1 VTMNAVSYG
10 EFSLGLHHHFGDKR
24 APIDVSIEMTRR
36 CPLDCQHCY
45 NNLPMGDIA
54 ARNRELS
61 KQEYEAI
68 LDELAD
74 MGVIWLLFTGGEIFA
89 RKDFLEI
96 YTYAKQKGFLI
107 TLFTNGILI
116 NEKIADYL
124 VDFPPF
130 AIEITLYGRT
140 KETYEVLTQ
149 LPGSYDRCMRGI
161 RLLRERGLPLKLKTV
176 GTKVNSHEV
185 IGMREFAEQ
194 ELGVDFKFESLINP
208 RIDCSQAPLQ
218 VRLSPE
224 EVVALDLNWPKL
236 AGEYRQLLEQTIAK
250 PAKPESTVYVCGGGV
265 KSFAIDPYGHM
276 SICVISHQESY
287 SIRAGSVREGWEQF
301 LFKVRQRERTRPTKC
316 DTCRIQSVCSMCPAN
331 GELENGDQESPVDFL
346 CEVAHLRALA
356 LGFQVPEH
364 GDCEF
369 CSHGERQAELKES
382 AARIASREINPEEW
396 IAPKPLLPVLN
407 GSAASSCG
415 GCGSFR

>member
-1 VTMNAVSYG
+1 MTMTAVSYG

-24 APIDVSIEMTRR
+24 TPVDVSIEMTRR

-45 NNLPMGDIA
+45 NNLPMGDLA

-124 VDFPPF
+124 REFPPF

-140 KETYEVLTQ
+140 RETYETLTQ

-161 RLLRERGLPLKLKTV
+161 RILMERGLPLKLKTV
-176 GTKVNSHEV
+176 GTKVNCHEV
-185 IGMREFAEQ
+185 IGMRKFAEQ

-208 RIDCSQAPLQ
+208 RIDCSQAPLR

-250 PAKPESTVYVCGGGV
+250 PAMPESTVYVCGGGV

-276 SICVISHQESY
+276 SICVISHQETY
-287 SIRAGSVREGWEQF
+287 SIRAGNVREGWEQF

-356 LGFQVPEH
+356 LGFEIPEH

-369 CSHGERQAELKES
+369 CSDSERREELKGS
-382 AARIASREINPEEW
+382 AARIASREVNPEEW

-407 GSAASSCG
+407 NSAASSCG
-415 GCGSFR
+415 GCGSFH

>member
-1 VTMNAVSYG
+1 
-10 EFSLGLHHHFGDKR
+10 
-24 APIDVSIEMTRR
+24 
-36 CPLDCQHCY
+36 
-45 NNLPMGDIA
+45 
-54 ARNRELS
+54 
-61 KQEYEAI
+61 
-68 LDELAD
+68 
-74 MGVIWLLFTGGEIFA
+74 
-89 RKDFLEI
+89 
-96 YTYAKQKGFLI
+96 
-107 TLFTNGILI
+107 
-116 NEKIADYL
+116 
-124 VDFPPF
+124 
-130 AIEITLYGRT
+130 
-140 KETYEVLTQ
+140 
-149 LPGSYDRCMRGI
+149 MRGI

-176 GTKVNSHEV
+176 GTKVNCHEV

-276 SICVISHQESY
+276 SICVISHQETY
-287 SIRAGSVREGWEQF
+287 SIRAGNVREGWEQF
-301 LFKVRQRERTRPTKC
+301 LFKVRQRERTRPSKC
-316 DTCRIQSVCSMCPAN
+316 DACRIQSVCSMCPAN

-356 LGFQVPEH
+356 LGFEIPEH

-369 CSHGERQAELKES
+369 CSLEERREELKGS
-382 AARIASREINPEEW
+382 AARIASREVNPEEW

-415 GCGSFR
+415 GCGSFH